1 VKYHLSATAQR
12 LIASENALQRDV
24 LKIEPALEQLQ
35 RSNDHLR
42 KIALVAEAKNDFDTA
57 ISAHREV
64 RKGIE
69 LLARI
74 RGEMTLAPMIETNGG
89 PVKIQIVR
97 VEPTEHRL
105 PQPNGQV
112 IALPAL
118 ADKPN

>member
-1 VKYHLSATAQR
+1 MSFLIDTNIISEVRKKGLCDRNVAAWYASVDEGDLYLS
-12 LIASENALQRDV
+12 V
-24 LKIEPALEQLQ
+24 L
-35 RSNDHLR
+35 
-42 KIALVAEAKNDFDTA
+42 VTG
-57 ISAHREV
+57 EV